1 MTTTPSKSRALAD
14 RLTKKLSSTD
24 ILYYKIQALV
34 GESVSTVPPP
44 KWWLKNKLFVFHRV
58 NTRLKGSP
66 KVYKLTDLGYAVAYH
81 LEIDETRKP
90 ND

>member
-1 MTTTPSKSRALAD
+1 MTTPSKSRALAD

-24 ILYYKIQALV
+24 ILYYRIQAFV
-34 GESVSTVPPP
+34 GESVSSVPPP
-44 KWWLKNKLFVFHRV
+44 KWWLSNKLFVFHRV

-66 KVYKLTDLGYAVAYH
+66 KVYKITDLGYAVAYH